1 MENDVAIKIE
11 HLYKNYKMF
20 ARKKDRFLETIL
32 PNYQKHGEF
41 SAIEDLNLE
50 IKKGEVLGIL
60 GKNGAGKS
68 TLLKMITGVVT
79 PTSGTI
85 EVNGKI
91 SSLLELG
98 TAFNMELTG
107 VENIY
112 QHGQVMG
119 LSHDEI
125 KAKEQEII
133 DFADIGDH
141 LIQPVK
147 TYSSGMF
154 ARLAFACAINVN
166 PDILIVDEVLS
177 VGDMAFQLKCF
188 KKFEQFKKEGKTILF
203 VTHSVADVIRNCNRS
218 IIISSGKKIFDGDV
232 KTGVDKYKKIIVGIE
247 DNDIQKDNIEMLD
260 EEKLNNE
267 TKDNNQNNTK
277 TSESQ
282 NKKEATKNQENNE
295 KNTDKDELANSHKN
309 DNANWKENFMQ
320 NPDMLTYGNG
330 KAEILDYGIFDDNGD
345 YQTTLNNNQ
354 EYTVKM
360 KVKFNEEIDEPI
372 FALSIKDFKGLELGG
387 VNTKAYKK
395 ITGFYKKGET
405 AIIEF
410 KQSFP
415 LAPEKYT
422 LSFGCTKYTTNGDLE
437 VFDRKYDALFIEII
451 AYRDCLGLIDLKS
464 EINITKGLK

>member
-1 MENDVAIKIE
+1 MDNDVAIKIE

-32 PNYQKHGEF
+32 PHYQKHGEF
-41 SAIEDLNLE
+41 SAINDLNLE

-395 ITGFYKKGET
+395 ITGFYEKGET
-405 AIIEF
+405 VIIEF